1 MGAPGIK
8 ISVIGIAVLIAVV
21 IFNMQFATDGSEILV
36 YGAVA
41 IGVALLGYGALQ
53 FLRDRNISPEQRAA
67 KRRALADSVLL
78 KSLSRMSGSD
88 TNIRTIEVETIQK
101 IYKDLTG
108 KEVATSEVRVAA
120 QADLYEP
127 KPFTKFISSV
137 QDQIDLEDKKKI
149 VRALVIVIEAD
160 GRVSPHEVGF
170 FNEIVKALKMDPADL
185 IDMTGKS

>member
-1 MGAPGIK
+1 M
-8 ISVIGIAVLIAVV
+8 IAVV

-41 IGVALLGYGALQ
+41 IGVALLGYGVLQ
-53 FLRDRNISPEQRAA
+53 FLRDRNISPEKRAA

-185 IDMTGKS
+185 VDMTGKS